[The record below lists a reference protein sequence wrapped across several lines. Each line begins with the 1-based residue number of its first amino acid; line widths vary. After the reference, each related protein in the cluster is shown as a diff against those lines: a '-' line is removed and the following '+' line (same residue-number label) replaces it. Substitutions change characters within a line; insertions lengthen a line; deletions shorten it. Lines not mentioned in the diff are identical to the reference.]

1 MLHPG
6 LVGDHLRAITPTDV
20 NEDIL
25 HNKLA
30 EVWIEVVHLE
40 RVEPTLE
47 DVFLSLAT
55 SGVSNGHD
63 VAG

>member
-1 MLHPG
+1 VLRAG
-6 LVGDHLRAITPTDV
+6 LVGDHLRAITPSDV
-20 NEDIL
+20 NEDKL
-25 HNKLA
+25 HDKLI
-30 EVWIEVVHLE
+30 EIEIEVVHLE

-55 SGVSNGHD
+55 SRMPKGHN